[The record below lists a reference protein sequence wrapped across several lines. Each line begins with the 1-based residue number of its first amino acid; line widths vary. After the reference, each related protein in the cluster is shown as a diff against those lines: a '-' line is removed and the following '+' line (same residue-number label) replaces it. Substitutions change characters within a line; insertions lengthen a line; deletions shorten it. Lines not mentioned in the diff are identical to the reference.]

1 MDTSERNRLEL
12 FIQRI
17 DRKIENWFDGEQ
29 TDPSPLEV
37 YLVIREKLLKRIWE
51 LDKIKDTKRFWSSY
65 SDPLDRIREKLKEY
79 FNQSV

>member
-17 DRKIENWFDGEQ
+17 DRKIEMWFDGEQ

>member
-17 DRKIENWFDGEQ
+17 DRKIEMWLDGKE

-37 YLVIREKLLKRIWE
+37 YLVIREKLLKRIGE
-51 LDKIKDTKRFWSSY
+51 LDKLKNTKRFWSSY
-65 SDPLDRIREKLKEY
+65 SDPLERIREKLKKH